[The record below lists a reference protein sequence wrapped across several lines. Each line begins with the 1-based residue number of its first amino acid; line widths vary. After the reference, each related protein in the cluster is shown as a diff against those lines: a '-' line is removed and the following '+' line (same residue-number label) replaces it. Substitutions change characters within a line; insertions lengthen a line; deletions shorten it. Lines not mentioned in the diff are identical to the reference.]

1 MFRSSLFAAVL
12 MSATVLAQGPV
23 AAEAQQSFAG
33 RTITLTI
40 GYGPGSGND
49 VYGRLIARHLGKH
62 IPGQPNIV
70 AQNLPGAGSF
80 KAANYLFQAA
90 PKDGTAIGYIS
101 QTAATEELLGSQAI
115 QFKTAQ
121 FNWIGR
127 IGSYNNV
134 TMFWHT
140 ARIKT
145 IADALKLKST
155 MGATGVGSAVYVYPN
170 MMNKVLGTKFK
181 IISGYQGTAQTSL
194 AMERGEVDGV
204 TMGWFPVKTNKRDW
218 VEQKK
223 INILV
228 QFLNERHPDLP
239 NVPTIVE
246 LARSPEEK
254 QLFALFA
261 NDGEVGKA
269 ILAPPGVPAATVAML
284 RRAFDAMTKDR
295 DYLADA
301 DKLQLEIDAM
311 SRRAA
316 AKGDRDRDGDARRGH
331 RAREGRAE
339 VGRQTIPAQSPRGC
353 GLLERDRYQLK
364 DVVAVDQIDAF
375 EHDLVTV
382 AVLPQPVLH
391 AAGKQPLRAHAI
403 VGHDHV

>member
-1 MFRSSLFAAVL
+1 MIRSSLFAAVL

-140 ARIKT
+140 ARTKT
-145 IADALKLKST
+145 IADALKLELT

-311 SRRAA
+311 SGERLQKVIETVMATPASVVERA
-316 AKGDRDRDGDARRGH
+316 K
-331 RAREGRAE
+331 
-339 VGRQTIPAQSPRGC
+339 
-353 GLLERDRYQLK
+353 
-364 DVVAVDQIDAF
+364 
-375 EHDLVTV
+375 
-382 AVLPQPVLH
+382 AVL
-391 AAGKQPLRAHAI
+391 K
-403 VGHDHV
+403 

>member
-1 MFRSSLFAAVL
+1 MTRTFWLAAAVCGAAL
-12 MSATVLAQGPV
+12 SCSAIAAKAQP
-23 AAEAQQSFAG
+23 SFAG
-33 RTITLTI
+33 KSITLTI

-70 AQNLPGAGSF
+70 PQNLPGAGSF

-90 PKDGTAIGYIS
+90 PKDGTSLGYIS
-101 QTAATEELLGSQAI
+101 QTAATEELLGSPAI

-134 TMFWHT
+134 TIFWHT
-140 ARIKT
+140 SRIKS
-145 IADALKLKST
+145 IADALKSEST

-194 AMERGEVDGV
+194 AMERGEVEGV

-218 VEQKK
+218 VAEKK

-228 QFLNERHPDLP
+228 QFLTERHADLP
-239 NVPTIVE
+239 NVPTIIE
-246 LARSPEEK
+246 LARTPEEK

-269 ILAPPGVPAATVAML
+269 ILAPPGVPAATVTVL
-284 RRAFDAMTKDR
+284 RRAFDTMAKDPE
-295 DYLADA
+295 YIADTE
-301 DKLQLEIDAM
+301 KLQLEVDPMTGERLQQMIAHVM
-311 SRRAA
+311 ATPSAVIERA
-316 AKGDRDRDGDARRGH
+316 KS
-331 RAREGRAE
+331 
-339 VGRQTIPAQSPRGC
+339 V
-353 GLLERDRYQLK
+353 LK
-364 DVVAVDQIDAF
+364 
-375 EHDLVTV
+375 
-382 AVLPQPVLH
+382 
-391 AAGKQPLRAHAI
+391 
-403 VGHDHV
+403 